1 MALRIQGEF
10 GVTPPHERKPGS
22 DGLPGNPQSGK
33 PDQGDR
39 VEISDT
45 SRRLRANLS
54 EKPVSSDAPN
64 CEAALARKRAAVE
77 ERIAGGFY
85 NREEV
90 IHHIAR
96 RILDL
101 LRRR

>member
-1 MALRIQGEF
+1 MALRIRGDS
-10 GVTPPHERKPGS
+10 GVTPPLERKPGS
-22 DGLPGNPQSGK
+22 EGVPGNPESGK

-45 SRRLRANLS
+45 SRRLKANLS
-54 EKPVSSDAPN
+54 EKPAPSDAPN
-64 CEAALARKRAAVE
+64 GEAALARKRAAVE
-77 ERIAGGFY
+77 ERIASGFY

-90 IHHIAR
+90 INHIAR